1 MISNVCKTYMCL
13 KISNISMY
21 DSSLDTVQQL
31 VNGAIEAEDDAEI
44 NFRLRTASQLVDAVE
59 HHEEDLSET
68 LENADLDDELED
80 TLSEMGYIQ

>member
-1 MISNVCKTYMCL
+1 MCL

-68 LENADLDDELED
+68 LENADLDDEVED

>member
-1 MISNVCKTYMCL
+1 MCL

-21 DSSLDTVQQL
+21 DSSLDTIQQL

>member
-1 MISNVCKTYMCL
+1 MCL

-21 DSSLDTVQQL
+21 DSSLDTIQQL

-68 LENADLDDELED
+68 LENADLDDEVED

>member
-1 MISNVCKTYMCL
+1 MCL
-13 KISNISMY
+13 MIDNISMY
-21 DSSLDTVQQL
+21 DSSLDTIQQL

-68 LENADLDDELED
+68 LENADLDDEVED

>member
-1 MISNVCKTYMCL
+1 MCL

>member
-1 MISNVCKTYMCL
+1 
-13 KISNISMY
+13 MY
-21 DSSLDTVQQL
+21 DSYLDTIQQL

-68 LENADLDDELED
+68 LEDADLDDEVED

>member
-1 MISNVCKTYMCL
+1 MCL
-13 KISNISMY
+13 MIDNISMY

>member
-1 MISNVCKTYMCL
+1 MILNVCESYICL
-13 KISNISMY
+13 SVYDSFMY
-21 DSSLDTVQQL
+21 DPSLDTIQQL

>member
-1 MISNVCKTYMCL
+1 
-13 KISNISMY
+13 MY
-21 DSSLDTVQQL
+21 DSSLDTIQQL
-31 VNGAIEAEDDAEI
+31 VNGAIQEEDDSEI

-68 LENADLDDELED
+68 LENADLDDEVED

>member
-1 MISNVCKTYMCL
+1 MCL
-13 KISNISMY
+13 MIDNISMY
-21 DSSLDTVQQL
+21 DSSLDTIQQL
-31 VNGAIEAEDDAEI
+31 VNGAIEEEDDAEI

>member
-1 MISNVCKTYMCL
+1 MCL
-13 KISNISMY
+13 KIDNISMY
-21 DSSLDTVQQL
+21 DSSLDTIQQL

>member
-1 MISNVCKTYMCL
+1 
-13 KISNISMY
+13 MY
-21 DSSLDTVQQL
+21 DSSLDTVQQ
-31 VNGAIEAEDDAEI
+31 GAIEAEDDAEI